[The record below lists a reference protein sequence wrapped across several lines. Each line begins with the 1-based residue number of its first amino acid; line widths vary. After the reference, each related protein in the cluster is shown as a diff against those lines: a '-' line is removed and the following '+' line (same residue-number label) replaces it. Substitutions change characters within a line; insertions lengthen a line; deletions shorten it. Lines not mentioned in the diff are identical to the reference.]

1 MSFSRI
7 FTVTTVLAAVST
19 VGYALYFDYQRRN
32 NPEFRHNVK
41 RRIRKQQKSMKL
53 EEQNVQVARV
63 QAAAKFLEAE
73 LEKDP
78 IPTDV
83 EGKQLAFN
91 INIEQGDQLAAKP
104 GNELEAASKFYKALT
119 VYPNPADLLGIYSKS
134 LPELIYENL
143 VLMIAA
149 IPPANISTFLDD
161 TDSAKKEINQHLD

>member
-1 MSFSRI
+1 MSVRKI
-7 FTVTTVLAAVST
+7 FTVTTALAAISA
-19 VGYALYFDYQRRN
+19 VGYAIYFDYQRRN

-41 RRIRKQQKSMKL
+41 KRIRKQQKKL
-53 EEQNVQVARV
+53 EKANHSAQVARV
-63 QAAAKFLEAE
+63 QAAAKFLEEE

-78 IPTDV
+78 IPTDA

-91 INIEQGDQLAAKP
+91 TNIEQGDQLAAKP
-104 GNELEAASKFYKALT
+104 GQELEAAAKFYKALT

-149 IPPANISTFLDD
+149 IPPANISTFLDE
-161 TDSAKKEINQHLD
+161 SEAKDAAQVLD